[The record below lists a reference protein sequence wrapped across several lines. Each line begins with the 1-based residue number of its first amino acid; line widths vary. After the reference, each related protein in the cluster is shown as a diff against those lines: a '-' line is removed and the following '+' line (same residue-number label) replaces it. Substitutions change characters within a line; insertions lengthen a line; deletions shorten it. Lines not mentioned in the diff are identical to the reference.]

1 LADRPPVFEA
11 PSRGSR
17 RPSWWFAAALG
28 LSASVLFHCSV
39 PAKEAAELPAS
50 GSCKGCESDAGRDA
64 LAQEVG
70 VDAQPDADSRN
81 ALCGTGGCNPDEAV
95 TACSGAGNAPSSGGA
110 AGAAGQGA
118 GGITGAGPAL
128 GCHVVKQVTG
138 STAATP
144 VAVCSTAGGAK
155 EQEPCQSQTDCG
167 PALACVGALG
177 DSAGKC
183 RPYCCYGQESC
194 GPGTYCTLVRAFEV
208 TASVDALRV
217 PACMVA
223 GNCRLLDS
231 TACDPGLACTFVDG
245 ATTCLPAGSG
255 TDGAACPCAAGYVCL
270 QSTGTCRRVCHERAD
285 AECGSGTCV
294 SGGGTFPEGFG
305 VCSN

>member
-1 LADRPPVFEA
+1 MLV
-11 PSRGSR
+11 
-17 RPSWWFAAALG
+17 
-28 LSASVLFHCSV
+28 HCSV
-39 PAKEAAELPAS
+39 PAKEAADLPTT

-81 ALCGTGGCNPDEAV
+81 ALCGTGGCNPDDAV
-95 TACSGAGNAPSSGGA
+95 TACPGAGNGPPLGGA
-110 AGAAGQGA
+110 GGASGQGA
-118 GGITGAGPAL
+118 GAAAGSGSGAAF
-128 GCHVVKQVTG
+128 GCRVAKQVSGSGTG
-138 STAATP
+138 TSTTTP
-144 VAVCSTAGGAK
+144 VAVCGVAGGAK
-155 EQEPCQSQTDCG
+155 EQDPCQSQADCAAG
-167 PALACVGALG
+167 LACVGALG
-177 DSAGKC
+177 DSAGRC

-194 GPGTYCTLVRAFEV
+194 GTGTYCTLVRAFEV

-285 AECGSGTCV
+285 EECGSGTCV
-294 SGGGTFPEGFG
+294 SGGGSFPDGFG